1 MPNTTPHKPSS
12 KRSSPDQE
20 QAYPQPKRR
29 QVTSSYWDNLSTVW
43 LTQGALQEFDRRT
56 SVQPQPEE
64 NPDSRPA
71 TRLSTRRQRESRGV
85 IKYADEFIREC
96 TPQRLREIRHFARR
110 GGPDLR
116 DIAHCQVPHLSKM
129 GLLKSQMNGYKSMPT
144 ASRIQKRRAKSP
156 ALSLSTASQSTSSS
170 KRTKSTVDS
179 STSGSAKTTSTT
191 AYSRNFQQHLVDSGV
206 YPDGYMYPDGEF
218 PGLPDNWDELND
230 RLARERRSLS
240 PTAFSMDDFRKF
252 KQTDTRVPKEVD
264 VIASVIPVIDGNGGS
279 PGCLGRD
286 YLFNNLSPLTDGSLV
301 IPKPDHF
308 YGARPEQLDLKV
320 RDELSTSIIP
330 SKQDDLPI
338 VPNFFLEAKGPDGI
352 PIVGTRQACYDGAVG
367 ARGIQALQSYK
378 LDKPVYDNKSYT
390 ITATYQTGTLKLYAT
405 HITPPKDGD
414 GRPEYIMSS
423 LGSYSMTNNLR
434 TFREGAAAYRNLRD
448 WAKEQRD
455 SFIDA
460 ANERHKV
467 AQAELSLKGC
477 PKPQDCEQ
485 SGNTAPAE
493 DTTKQPSCEHAI
505 PSVEVPE
512 ENPVKSVEI
521 EEHRAHIDDMKVQPL
536 PIEV

>member
-1 MPNTTPHKPSS
+1 MS
-12 KRSSPDQE
+12 
-20 QAYPQPKRR
+20 
-29 QVTSSYWDNLSTVW
+29 
-43 LTQGALQEFDRRT
+43 
-56 SVQPQPEE
+56 
-64 NPDSRPA
+64 
-71 TRLSTRRQRESRGV
+71 
-85 IKYADEFIREC
+85 
-96 TPQRLREIRHFARR
+96 
-110 GGPDLR
+110 
-116 DIAHCQVPHLSKM
+116 
-129 GLLKSQMNGYKSMPT
+129 T
-144 ASRIQKRRAKSP
+144 ASRIKKRRANSP
-156 ALSLSTASQSTSSS
+156 ALSSSTASQSTSSS
-170 KRTKSTVDS
+170 KRTKTTVDS
-179 STSGSAKTTSTT
+179 STSGTAKTTSTT

-230 RLARERRSLS
+230 RLTRERRSLS

-264 VIASVIPVIDGNGGS
+264 VIASVIPVIDGDGGS

-286 YLFNNLSPLTDGSLV
+286 YLFNNLAPLTDGSLV

-405 HITPPKDGD
+405 HITPPKDSD

-423 LGSYSMTNNLR
+423 LGSYSMTNNMR
-434 TFREGAAAYRNLRD
+434 TFREGASAYRNLRD

-460 ANERHKV
+460 ANERHKA
-467 AQAELSLKGC
+467 AQAELSIKGD
-477 PKPQDCEQ
+477 PKSQGCEQ
-485 SGNTAPAE
+485 SGNTTPAE
-493 DTTKQPSCEHAI
+493 DTTKPQSCEYAI
-505 PSVEVPE
+505 PSIETAE
-512 ENPVKSVEI
+512 ENPVKPVEI
-521 EEHRAHIDDMKVQPL
+521 EGPRTHIDGMKAHQL